1 MDMQIYFPHL
11 GIHLEHVGKNFSI
24 FGFTIAYY
32 GVVIVIGMLIAM
44 ALIMYTAKRFGENP
58 DNYYDVSLMAIL
70 IGIVGARAY
79 DVFFAWDM
87 YKDDILQIFNI
98 RNGGL
103 AIYGGIIFGA
113 LTVFVYSRVKKKSFL
128 HMADILILGV
138 VFGQIMGRWGNFF
151 NREAFGEYTDGL
163 FAMQLPVSAVR
174 QNEITQTMWE
184 HAVTINGVEFIQ
196 VSPTFL
202 YESLWNL
209 GLLLI
214 LLFLIGRKR
223 FDGQVFLTYV
233 MGYGLGRVWIE
244 GLRTDQLLVPGT
256 TLPVS
261 QLLSGTM
268 VVAAVIGLLIQNHR
282 YRNQG
287 CLVDEQNGKTGQKL
301 G

>member
-79 DVFFAWDM
+79 YVFFAWDM

-184 HAVTINGVEFIQ
+184 HAVIINGVEFIQ

>member
-79 DVFFAWDM
+79 YVFFAWDM

-214 LLFLIGRKR
+214 LLFLIVRKR

-233 MGYGLGRVWIE
+233 MGYGLGRMWIE

>member
-79 DVFFAWDM
+79 YVFFAWDM

-214 LLFLIGRKR
+214 LLFLIGPKR

>member
-79 DVFFAWDM
+79 YVFFAWDM

-138 VFGQIMGRWGNFF
+138 VFGQTMGRWGNFF

>member
-44 ALIMYTAKRFGENP
+44 TLIMYTAKRFGENP

-79 DVFFAWDM
+79 YVFFAWDM

>member
-79 DVFFAWDM
+79 YVFFAWDM

-287 CLVDEQNGKTGQKL
+287 CLVDEQNGKSGQKL